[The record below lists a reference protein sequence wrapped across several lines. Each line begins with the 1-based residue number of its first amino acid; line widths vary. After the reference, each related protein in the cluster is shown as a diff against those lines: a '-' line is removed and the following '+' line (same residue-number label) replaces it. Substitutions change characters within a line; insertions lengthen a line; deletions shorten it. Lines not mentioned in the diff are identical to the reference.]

1 MADEKPRLKYHC
13 VEVVAGNGACE
24 AARLLTNL
32 RLLSTEAPRLPLEAC
47 ADPASC
53 KCVYR
58 HFADRRQGPRRQ
70 NEHARVVLGHDGME
84 RRSQRGRRE
93 VDYD

>member
-13 VEVVAGNGACE
+13 VEVLAGDGACE

-32 RLLSTEAPRLPLEAC
+32 RLLSAEAPLLPLESC
-47 ADPASC
+47 GHPASC

-58 HFADRRQGPRRQ
+58 HFADRREGPRRQ
-70 NEHARVVLGHDGME
+70 NEHARVVSHRVEE
-84 RRSQRGRRE
+84 RRMQRGRRQT
-93 VDYD
+93 DYD